1 MCLWYYVLNGPSA
14 EFWVTQ
20 TKPISHLKL
29 NVWPYST
36 ILLRCPPADLTKMRR
51 RAFYL
56 CPSLI
61 LVINHV
67 RVTNKFETMCSTHVI
82 SYDWEYL
89 NDPYSLIDV
98 IKWNLHYTVCTCN
111 INVIMQDRC
120 LHPKYLCWHA
130 SNKYP
135 RASDIIILKFI
146 YCQYLT
152 SNMRDATSL
161 CWHATY
167 LQVCRQKIK
176 IFSIQVNY
184 INMEDI

>member
-1 MCLWYYVLNGPSA
+1 MVLCLKWSIRRIFKRIHAV
-14 EFWVTQ
+14 F
-20 TKPISHLKL
+20 HLTSPL
-29 NVWPYST
+29 ST
-36 ILLRCPPADLTKMRR
+36 SRLTKMRR
-51 RAFYL
+51 RVSYL

-61 LVINHV
+61 LVISHV

-98 IKWNLHYTVCTCN
+98 IKWNFHYTVCTCN

-130 SNKYP
+130 SNKYL

>member
-1 MCLWYYVLNGPSA
+1 MTHIFASQESDYFRSSSFLSYVSMVTHFNLTYCNLQCGFKPLITVSDLVRTLYSVPTGSQTMCLWYYVLNGPSA

-20 TKPISHLKL
+20 TKPISHL

-82 SYDWEYL
+82 SYD
-89 NDPYSLIDV
+89 
-98 IKWNLHYTVCTCN
+98 
-111 INVIMQDRC
+111 
-120 LHPKYLCWHA
+120 
-130 SNKYP
+130 
-135 RASDIIILKFI
+135 
-146 YCQYLT
+146 
-152 SNMRDATSL
+152 
-161 CWHATY
+161 
-167 LQVCRQKIK
+167 
-176 IFSIQVNY
+176 
-184 INMEDI
+184 